1 MILEKCTFFF
11 SPALYS
17 LLTHQSPGLLVNM
30 NFPVFAVLMSHI
42 QDPLSPKVQIFQTI
56 KSRRVVKRPR
66 AALKY
71 PRGVLQREMC
81 RNLKRCPPPCHHTCE
96 ITCQIYF
103 DFKDLLLPASPSLKL
118 FNRGNT

>member
-1 MILEKCTFFF
+1 MILEKCTFF

-56 KSRRVVKRPR
+56 KSRRGVKRPR

-71 PRGVLQREMC
+71 PRGVCKGKCVGTSNAVRH
-81 RNLKRCPPPCHHTCE
+81 RATTPVK
-96 ITCQIYF
+96 
-103 DFKDLLLPASPSLKL
+103 
-118 FNRGNT
+118 